1 MRRTRTLIP
10 MCDDVGMRRFGFVY
24 NPTNDLAQEAWDEA
38 AGWCAANGVECWGH
52 AAEDVAAVRSALPG
66 TEVLISFGGDGTFLR
81 AASAVAGTTTPLL
94 GVNLGKV
101 GFLARAEA
109 FQIEPTLD
117 ALHAKRWTTQPR
129 MALRATIHHGDGRK
143 EQLDALNDVVVARG
157 HLPRVLRLDVAVG
170 ESHLATYIADG
181 VIVSSPTGSTGYSF
195 SAGGPILE
203 PTSRN
208 LIVTPIAAYLA
219 TLRSVT
225 VSATQTVTCTVVQGE
240 DAVISVDGWI
250 DLPLKIGDRVS
261 VTEAAQPIN
270 FVELQGAAP
279 FWDLV
284 RQKVDL
290 LPR

>member
-1 MRRTRTLIP
+1 
-10 MCDDVGMRRFGFVY
+10 MCDDVAMRRFGFVY

-52 AAEDVAAVRSALPG
+52 AAEEVAAVRSALPG

-81 AASAVAGTTTPLL
+81 AASSVAGTTTPLL
-94 GVNLGKV
+94 GVNLGKI

-109 FQIEPTLD
+109 FQVEATLD

-129 MALRATIHHGDGRK
+129 MALRATIHHVDGRT

-157 HLPRVLRLDVAVG
+157 RLPRVLRLDVAVG

-240 DAVISVDGWI
+240 DAVVSIDGWI
-250 DLPLKIGDRVS
+250 DQPLKIGDRVS
-261 VTEAAQPIN
+261 VTEAEHPIN
-270 FVELQGAAP
+270 FVELQGAVP

>member
-1 MRRTRTLIP
+1 

-38 AGWCAANGVECWGH
+38 AGWCAANGVACWGH
-52 AAEDVAAVRSALPG
+52 AAEEVAAVRSALPG

-81 AASAVAGTTTPLL
+81 AASAVAGTATPLL

-129 MALRATIHHGDGRK
+129 MALRATIHHGAGRT
-143 EQLDALNDVVVARG
+143 EQLAALNDVVVARG
-157 HLPRVLRLDVAVG
+157 RLPRVLRLDVAVG

-219 TLRSVT
+219 NAALSDRLPNPNGDLHDCAGRGRGGLHRWVDRSAADDWR
-225 VSATQTVTCTVVQGE
+225 SSFRYRG
-240 DAVISVDGWI
+240 
-250 DLPLKIGDRVS
+250 
-261 VTEAAQPIN
+261 EAANQ
-270 FVELQGAAP
+270 L
-279 FWDLV
+279 
-284 RQKVDL
+284 R
-290 LPR
+290 

>member
-1 MRRTRTLIP
+1 
-10 MCDDVGMRRFGFVY
+10 MCDNNDMRRFGFVY

-52 AAEDVAAVRSALPG
+52 AAEEVAAVRAALPG

-81 AASAVAGTTTPLL
+81 AASAVAGSTIPLL

-117 ALHAKRWTTQPR
+117 ALFAKRWETQER
-129 MALRATIHHGDGRK
+129 MALRATIHRRDGRT
-143 EQLDALNDVVVARG
+143 EELNALNDVVVARG
-157 HLPRVLRLDVAVG
+157 RLPRVLRLDVAVG

-225 VSATQTVTCTVVQGE
+225 VSASQTVTCTVVQGE

-250 DLPLKIGDRVS
+250 DQPLEVGDRVS

-270 FVELQGAAP
+270 FVELHGAVP

>member
-1 MRRTRTLIP
+1 
-10 MCDDVGMRRFGFVY
+10 MCDDVAMRRFGFVY

-52 AAEDVAAVRSALPG
+52 AAEDVATVRAALPG

-94 GVNLGKV
+94 GVNLGKI

-109 FQIEPTLD
+109 FQVEATLD

-129 MALRATIHHGDGRK
+129 MALRATIHHGDGRT
-143 EQLDALNDVVVARG
+143 EQLNALNDVVVARG
-157 HLPRVLRLDVAVG
+157 RLPRVLRLDVAVG

-240 DAVISVDGWI
+240 DAVVSIDGWI
-250 DLPLKIGDRVS
+250 DQPLKIGDRVS
-261 VTEAAQPIN
+261 VTEAEHPIN

>member
-1 MRRTRTLIP
+1 

-52 AAEDVAAVRSALPG
+52 AAEDLDAVRAALPG
-66 TEVLISFGGDGTFLR
+66 SEVLVSFGGDGTFLR
-81 AASAVAGTTTPLL
+81 AASAVAGTSIPLL

-129 MALRATIHHGDGRK
+129 MALRATIHHGDGRT
-143 EQLDALNDVVVARG
+143 EELNALNDVVVARG
-157 HLPRVLRLDVAVG
+157 RLPRVLRLDVAVG

-181 VIVSSPTGSTGYSF
+181 IIISSPTGSTGYSF

-225 VSATQTVTCTVVQGE
+225 VSPTQIVTCTVVQGE
-240 DAVISVDGWI
+240 DAVVSIDGWI
-250 DLPLKIGDRVS
+250 DLPLAIGDRVA
-261 VTEAAQPIN
+261 VTEAKQSIN
-270 FVELQGAAP
+270 FVELHGESP